1 MLLDQMHP
9 ADVRAALQ
17 KRFGTVGEFIKVN
30 DLPVTGVS
38 DVLRGRTSKRV
49 REAIEAVLQEQAES
63 INLDDTGTGAD
74 THRLNAEAR

>member
-1 MLLDQMHP
+1 MHP

-17 KRFGTVGEFIKVN
+17 KRFGTVGAFIEAKG
-30 DLPVTGVS
+30 LPPTGVS

-63 INLDDTGTGAD
+63 IKLDDTGTDAD
-74 THRLNAEAR
+74 AHRLNAGAR